1 MGRLPRA
8 FGAFAR
14 GRMTAGA
21 MRMGGTRNVRLDERL
36 VDKVREMCGADAVE
50 VVR

>member
-1 MGRLPRA
+1 
-8 FGAFAR
+8 
-14 GRMTAGA
+14 
-21 MRMGGTRNVRLDERL
+21 VCLDEQL